1 MRKNRERKK
10 AEKEQM
16 ERRKEE
22 LRKENEEIE
31 QRTRAR
37 EQVGEAGSVNPF
49 TYLSSANITFGPN
62 GPSVAAEG
70 CRPLEELQRIPL

>member
-1 MRKNRERKK
+1 MKKNRERKK
-10 AEKEQM
+10 AEKEQA

-37 EQVGEAGSVNPF
+37 EQVGGGLGGE
-49 TYLSSANITFGPN
+49 LSRRRMRRTI
-62 GPSVAAEG
+62 
-70 CRPLEELQRIPL
+70 RK